1 MNKDAFLSLLPA
13 LGFTKQGPLWTK
25 TFGAARLTVDTKNEK
40 FVYPDGLTVH
50 EQQTCNFKQP
60 ENFVVF
66 ECVHR
71 LLEKGYAAAHL
82 ELEPKW
88 KLGHDTKSGRADI
101 LIKDN
106 DGRSLLIIECKTAGK
121 EFSGAWKQTQHDG
134 GQLFSYLTQ
143 VSETQF
149 LCLYCSEPNDDGTG
163 FRYASHVIAHRDNEK
178 YLAENPTFK
187 SFRDA
192 TNTPARFA
200 VWRDTYKLDSRTG
213 GIFEPTIQP
222 YHIGKDKYSLADLH
236 PISAS
241 EQQKKYHEFATILRQ
256 HNVSGRENA
265 FDKLINLFLCK
276 LVDESQHPDDLKF
289 YWKGIAFDT
298 HFQLLD
304 RLQQLYQAGMEKFL
318 GEKITYIAESDV
330 SAALRFV
337 RHNPDATQRAVW
349 NLFIQQKFF
358 TNNDFSFIDVHNENL
373 FYQNADVLLKILQ
386 MWQDIRLASPD
397 AHNQFLGDMFEFF
410 LDQGVK
416 QTEGQFFTP
425 GPICRFLLM
434 CLPLEAMV
442 KKDAVPPKAIDYAC
456 GAGHFLTELAKQL
469 KTLVEKHHPK
479 LEGRMDDY
487 HAAILGVEKEYRLS
501 KIAKVSAFMY
511 GQPRIKI
518 CYGDALVSEH
528 EAYPEIVDGTFNL
541 LVANPPFSVK
551 GFLETLPARERERYT
566 LTATIK
572 DLDSSNSIETFFL
585 ERARQ
590 LLQPGGIAAII
601 LPSSI
606 LSNGGGTYVATR
618 ALLLRSFDIVA
629 IAEFGSGTF
638 GRTGTNTVALFLR
651 RKAIGP
657 ETAAH
662 FEERV
667 AEWFK
672 GTDNDKRR
680 QVAYK
685 DVPLLDHYA
694 AHIGI
699 PSPDYKTLLCGA
711 PNAALLAHETFAAYR
726 RTFDSSTETKG
737 LATKGWFKRLTDAEK
752 QAELAKRFLAY
763 VQTVER
769 DKLLHF
775 VLADQQPGP
784 VLIMRCPTDTK
795 EQKRFLG
802 YEWSG
807 AKGDEGIKLFK
818 DAAGRHLTPLYD
830 EADRDNPAKINH
842 AIAQNFLGKL
852 SAVPAE
858 LENHLSLVPL
868 AELLDFSRPDF
879 EKQIALAAKKI
890 VTVASKW
897 PLEAMGTVVEVL
909 IGGTPARENRAFY
922 EGRNPWVSIAEMR
935 GQVITDTKE
944 KITDAAVAKSNVKL
958 IPRGTTLL
966 SFKLSIG
973 KTAIAGCDLYTNE
986 AIAGLIPRDR
996 SKLIDEF
1003 LFHLFHAKHIDLTG
1017 SGYKAFGKSLNS
1029 AFLRDDVKIPI
1040 PPLDIQRAIVAEC
1053 EAVDAEA
1060 AKVQAE
1066 IEQAQQEIVGKVQA
1080 QLKGKHPE
1088 RIVDSLLLPVNGHT
1102 TKIPENEIHEA
1113 GAVAV
1118 VTQEQEKLISG
1129 YTDHAE
1135 AINDLP
1141 LVVFGDHT
1149 CIFKYVDFS
1158 FVRGADGTQL
1168 LKFDATLMNPRF
1180 FAQIAPHLEIT
1191 NSGKYERH
1199 FKYVKVL
1206 RVPVPSL
1213 KEQERFVKEVEVL
1226 ETKIATARATLRATA
1241 SSKEAILKKH
1251 L

>member
-1 MNKDAFLSLLPA
+1 MNKDAFLSLLPT
-13 LGFTKQGPLWTK
+13 LGFTKQGPIWTK
-25 TFGAARLTVDTKNEK
+25 AFGAARLTVDTKNEK
-40 FVYPDGLTVH
+40 FVYPDDLTVH

-82 ELEPKW
+82 EVEPKW
-88 KLGHDTKSGRADI
+88 KLGHDAKSGRADI

-106 DGRSLLIIECKTAGK
+106 EGRSLLIIECKTAGK

-358 TNNDFSFIDVHNENL
+358 TNNDFSFIDVHNKNL

-469 KTLVEKHHPK
+469 KPLVEKHHPK

-551 GFLETLPARERERYT
+551 GFLETLPARDRERYT

-662 FEERV
+662 YEERV

-685 DVPLLDHYA
+685 DAPLLDRYA

-711 PNAALLAHETFAAYR
+711 PNAALLAHETFLAYR

-737 LATKGWFKRLTDAEK
+737 LSTKGWFKKLTDAEK

-769 DKLLHF
+769 DKLVHF

-807 AKGDEGIKLFK
+807 AKGDEGIKLLK
-818 DAAGRHLTPLYD
+818 DADKRHLTPLYD

-852 SAVPAE
+852 ATVPGE

-868 AELLDFSRPDF
+868 AELLDFSRVDF
-879 EKQIALAAKKI
+879 EKQIRLTSGRAVMMQSNWPLTKLSGLAEYSSDRVESNTLNADTYIGVDNLVQQLGGKTKSDFVPETGRITGYKKGDVLLSNIRPYLKKI
-890 VTVASKW
+890 WMADNDGGASND
-897 PLEAMGTVVEVL
+897 VL
-909 IGGTPARENRAFY
+909 VIRKTSTAVDSKFIHALLSRDEFFDYVMRAHQ
-922 EGRNPWVSIAEMR
+922 G
-935 GQVITDTKE
+935 
-944 KITDAAVAKSNVKL
+944 VKM
-958 IPRGTTLL
+958 PRGDKQHIL
-966 SFKLSIG
+966 SYSIP
-973 KTAIAGCDLYTNE
+973 L
-986 AIAGLIPRDR
+986 
-996 SKLIDEF
+996 
-1003 LFHLFHAKHIDLTG
+1003 
-1017 SGYKAFGKSLNS
+1017 
-1029 AFLRDDVKIPI
+1029 
-1040 PPLDIQRAIVAEC
+1040 PPLDIQRTIVVEC

-1060 AKVQAE
+1060 AKAQAE

-1080 QLKGKHPE
+1080 QLKAKHPE

-1149 CIFKYVDFS
+1149 CIFKYVDFP

-1206 RVPVPSL
+1206 RVPVPPL